1 MYIAPAA
8 GQKRSVFSFAR
19 VYRAPL
25 DKQKTM
31 DFSPLRAHKKTF
43 EAFTNGF
50 LLIIWRVG
58 GLKTSPLP
66 CLRPGWFY
74 PNLLN
79 PDSFTVRSIRWWK
92 NIAAAGLKKHFP
104 DGNFPLTWD
113 EWPAAGDN
121 NFTFPNHQ
129 MLFFSTIFKGFWTIF
144 NSNPKISLLRRLFIL
159 QKYN

>member
-1 MYIAPAA
+1 MIKRTITFPNIFSLRRPYYYRNPLNKINVPNIHFFAPAA
-8 GQKRSVFSFAR
+8 GQNRSVFSFAR

-58 GLKTSPLP
+58 GGLKTSPLP

-92 NIAAAGLKKHFP
+92 NIAAAGFYK
-104 DGNFPLTWD
+104 
-113 EWPAAGDN
+113 E
-121 NFTFPNHQ
+121 TFSRWK
-129 MLFFSTIFKGFWTIF
+129 FS
-144 NSNPKISLLRRLFIL
+144 LDLRWMARRRR
-159 QKYN
+159 